1 MADAFFSDDAT
12 LDLETS
18 GGTAVPIAGIQDI
31 EVVPS
36 VSIERLYTAG
46 SIKIDSQQQHE
57 FEVAVD
63 IGFSKWDLDLAA
75 QWLGGDGSS
84 ATSITDETDPQKY
97 KITSEFT
104 EVNDGA
110 TYKLEVTG
118 ITFEE
123 MPIIAVSRGE
133 FIQWDLSGV
142 GVDLTTLDNTDNLP

>member
-12 LDLETS
+12 LTLKTS
-18 GGTAVPIAGIQDI
+18 SGTDVPIAGIQDI

-36 VSIERLYTAG
+36 VSIERLYTG
-46 SIKIDSQQQHE
+46 DSIKIDSQQQHE

-63 IGFSKWDLDLAA
+63 IGFSKWDLDLAKE
-75 QWLGGDGSS
+75 WLGGDG
-84 ATSITDETDPQKY
+84 TSVTTLTDTTDPQKY

-104 EVNDGA
+104 EVNDGS

-133 FIQWDLSGV
+133 FIQWDLSGIGEDV
-142 GVDLTTLDNTDNLP
+142 NTLDNTDNLP

>member
-12 LDLETS
+12 LTLKTS
-18 GGTAVPIAGIQDI
+18 GGTDIPIAGIQDI

-36 VSIERLYTAG
+36 VSIERLYTG
-46 SIKIDSQQQHE
+46 DSIKIDSQQQHE

-63 IGFSKWDLDLAA
+63 IGFSKWDLDLAKE
-75 QWLGGDGSS
+75 WLGGDGTS
-84 ATSITDETDPQKY
+84 ATTLTDTTDPQKY

-104 EVNDGA
+104 EVNDGS

-133 FIQWDLSGV
+133 FIQWDLSGTGEDV
-142 GVDLTTLDNTDNLP
+142 NTLDDTANLP

>member
-18 GGTAVPIAGIQDI
+18 GDTTVPIAGIQDI

-36 VSIERLYTAG
+36 VSIERLYTG
-46 SIKIDSQQQHE
+46 DSIKIDSQQQHE

-63 IGFSKWDLDLAA
+63 IGFSKWDLDLAKE
-75 QWLGGDGSS
+75 WLGGDGT
-84 ATSITDETDPQKY
+84 ATTTLTDTTDPQKY

-104 EVNDGA
+104 EVNDGS
-110 TYKLEVTG
+110 TYKIEVTG

-133 FIQWDLSGV
+133 FIQWDLSGIGEDV
-142 GVDLTTLDNTDNLP
+142 NTLDKV